1 VVSLTISAIGI
12 LFTSVVV
19 VSKLVQNR
27 FKVRVWGFVALA
39 AIYFLTTS
47 LESIYKSKSWYGP
60 SLFPPN
66 DYSHG
71 SIATDQGNNI

>member
-1 VVSLTISAIGI
+1 MSLTISLIGL
-12 LFTSVVV
+12 LF
-19 VSKLVQNR
+19 VSIVLATEQVKDR
-27 FKVRVWGFVALA
+27 YKVRVWSIVAIVL
-39 AIYFLTTS
+39 IVMLTGG

-60 SLFPPN
+60 SFYPPN